1 MRRPSLHAALSD
13 FNPRSPCG
21 ERLNV
26 SQNDF
31 RTAMISIHAPRAGS
45 DLCAALHCTQLFQIS
60 IHAPRAGSDSPIWR
74 TLYTKKLFQSTLPVR
89 GATLLIVIFAT
100 TLFTFQSTLPVRGAT
115 RRTAIIENK
124 TVISIHAPRAGSDH
138 RGRLRRPLPVGISI
152 HAPRAGS
159 DFSNPKIKSIAPLF
173 QSTLPV
179 RGATRVG
186 VMIFVPV
193 YTFQST
199 LPVRGATAEQE
210 LNHAMNNISI
220 HAPRAGSDK

>member
-1 MRRPSLHAALSD
+1 MVSYFNPRSPCGERPVWAIFRISIITY

-159 DFSNPKIKSIAPLF
+159 DFSNPKIKSLAPL
-173 QSTLPV
+173 
-179 RGATRVG
+179 
-186 VMIFVPV
+186 
-193 YTFQST
+193 FQST